1 MRLWLKTALAAA
13 AGLVIGVLLSRGGG
27 GEVADLLPRLS
38 QVALQVGRYAVFPV
52 IFFGVVMST
61 HELRSNGSALRLYG
75 RLALYLAGSSAL
87 LTAAGLAS
95 VLLLAPQ
102 RIPIV
107 VIVDQA
113 PYAPAG
119 PIDIVAG
126 TFPGNMFQAL
136 VGDGS
141 MLLPLLALGFVFGAH
156 LEFDDTAK
164 RPVTELFESLCRIF
178 YQINALVVELFWVAI
193 VVIAAAAAVQ
203 LGRADLALYRELFV
217 VLAVDVAVLYLGVFP
232 ALLYLLGERTNPYR
246 SIYAALGPAL
256 TALVSGDSHVSLAAL
271 VVHGRESFR
280 LPRRV
285 SATVFPLC
293 AVFGRAGTAL
303 VTGIGYLMVLRSYTS
318 FEVTVEQ
325 LLFAALLTFLLSF
338 AAGAVPGI
346 GTMGSLTILWS
357 LSGNGLADGPL
368 IMQPVLPLLTGAA
381 ILLDVTTA
389 ALIAHL
395 VGRTETGPGIAP
407 PRLLA

>member
-13 AGLVIGVLLSRGGG
+13 AGLAIGILLSRGGG
-27 GEVADLLPRLS
+27 ELADLLPRLAR
-38 QVALQVGRYAVFPV
+38 VAVQIGRYTVFPV

-61 HELRSNGSALRLYG
+61 HELRSSRAARLVYG
-75 RLALYLAGSSAL
+75 RLALYVAGSSAL
-87 LTAAGLAS
+87 LTAVGLAS

-107 VIVDQA
+107 VIVEHA
-113 PYAPAG
+113 PRAPAG
-119 PIDIVAG
+119 LIDFVAG
-126 TFPGNMFQAL
+126 VFPGNLFQAL

-141 MLLPLLALGFVFGAH
+141 MLLPLLALGLIFGAH
-156 LEFDDTAK
+156 LDYDDAA
-164 RPVTELFESLCRIF
+164 RSPVTELFESLCRIF

-203 LGRADLALYRELFV
+203 LGQVELQLYRELFV
-217 VLAVDVAVLYLGVFP
+217 VLAVNVTVLYLGVFP
-232 ALLYLLGERTNPYR
+232 ALLFLLGERTNPYR
-246 SIYAALGPAL
+246 AIYAALGPAL
-256 TALVSGDSHVSLAAL
+256 TGLISGDSHVSLGSL

-293 AVFGRAGTAL
+293 TVFGRAGTAL
-303 VTGIGYLMVLRSYTS
+303 VTGVGYLMVLRSYTN
-318 FEVTVEQ
+318 FEITVEQ
-325 LLFAALLTFLLSF
+325 LLWAALFTFLLSF
-338 AAGAVPGI
+338 AAGAVPGL
-346 GTMGSLTILWS
+346 GAMASLTMLWS

-368 IMQPVLPLLTGAA
+368 IMQPVLPMLTGVAV
-381 ILLDVTTA
+381 LLDVTTA

-395 VGRTETGPGIAP
+395 VGRDEAGPGIVPVRRFA
-407 PRLLA
+407 

>member
-1 MRLWLKTALAAA
+1 MKLWLKTALAAA
-13 AGLVIGVLLSRGGG
+13 AGLLIGILLSRGGG

-38 QVALQVGRYAVFPV
+38 RVALQVGRYAVFPV

-61 HELRSNGSALRLYG
+61 HELRSNGAALRVYG

-87 LTAAGLAS
+87 LTGVGLAS

-113 PYAPAG
+113 PDAPAG
-119 PIDIVAG
+119 FIDIVAG
-126 TFPGNMFQAL
+126 TFPGNLFQAL

-141 MLLPLLALGFVFGAH
+141 MLLPLLALGVVFGAH
-156 LEFDDTAK
+156 LDFDDTAR

-178 YQINALVVELFWVAI
+178 YQINALVVELFWAAI
-193 VVIAAAAAVQ
+193 VVIAAAAAVR
-203 LGRADLALYRELFV
+203 LGQADLALYRELLV
-217 VLAVDVAVLYLGVFP
+217 VLALDVAVLYLGVFP

-246 SIYAALGPAL
+246 AIYAALGPAL
-256 TALVSGDSHVSLAAL
+256 TALVSGDSSVSLAAL

-325 LLFAALLTFLLSF
+325 LLFAALFTFLLSF

-346 GTMGSLTILWS
+346 GALGSLTILWS

-381 ILLDVTTA
+381 VLLDVTTA

-395 VGRTETGPGIAP
+395 VDRAETTPGLAP
-407 PRLLA
+407 PRLLT

>member
-1 MRLWLKTALAAA
+1 MKVWLKTVLAAA
-13 AGLVIGVLLSRGGG
+13 VGLVIGILLSRGGG

-38 QVALQVGRYAVFPV
+38 RVALQIGRYAVFPAV
-52 IFFGVVMST
+52 FFGVVMST
-61 HELRSNGSALRLYG
+61 HELRSNAAAPRLYG
-75 RLALYLAGSSAL
+75 RLALYVAGSSAL
-87 LTAAGLAS
+87 LTVAGLAS

-113 PYAPAG
+113 PHTPAG
-119 PIDIVAG
+119 LIDVVAG
-126 TFPGNMFQAL
+126 TFPANMFQAL

-141 MLLPLLALGFVFGAH
+141 MLLPLLVLGLVFGAH
-156 LEFDDTAK
+156 LEFDDAAK

-178 YQINALVVELFWVAI
+178 YQINALVVELFWMAI
-193 VVIAAAAAVQ
+193 VVIAAAAAVR
-203 LGRADLALYRELFV
+203 LGQADLALYRELIV
-217 VLAVDVAVLYLGVFP
+217 VLAVDVAVLYVGVFP
-232 ALLYLLGERTNPYR
+232 ALLFLLGERSNPYR
-246 SIYAALGPAL
+246 ALYAALGPAL
-256 TALVSGDSHVSLAAL
+256 TGLVSGDSYVSLGAL

-293 AVFGRAGTAL
+293 AVFGRAGSAL

-325 LLFAALLTFLLSF
+325 LLFAALFTFLLSF
-338 AAGAVPGI
+338 VAGAVPGL
-346 GTMGSLTILWS
+346 GTMASLTILWS

-368 IMQPVLPLLTGAA
+368 IMQPVLPLLTGVAV
-381 ILLDVTTA
+381 LLDVTTA

-395 VGRTETGPGIAP
+395 VGRHEAGPGVAP